1 MDGYHEKERLVIA
14 STVCPV
20 CKAEPRIPCFYT
32 NRWQQPVVMSRPHKQ
47 RVRKYDAERAGQ

>member
-32 NRWQQPVVMSRPHKQ
+32 NRWKQRVEMSRPHKQ
-47 RVRKYDAERAGQ
+47 RVQLYERMR